1 MENKKK
7 RISIKLIILIPVF
20 ILGVVA
26 IFSNAR
32 AIQNIRQVNDTAVKI
47 SEGSLV
53 QISELSAIQKETQV
67 IHQMGLSHIIAIDFE
82 TMVSLVE
89 NIRAEEAVL
98 EGYFE

>member
-53 QISELSAIQKETQV
+53 QISELSAIQEETQV
-67 IHQMGLSHIIAIDFE
+67 IHQMGLSHNIAIDFE

-89 NIRAEEAVL
+89 KIRA
-98 EGYFE
+98 